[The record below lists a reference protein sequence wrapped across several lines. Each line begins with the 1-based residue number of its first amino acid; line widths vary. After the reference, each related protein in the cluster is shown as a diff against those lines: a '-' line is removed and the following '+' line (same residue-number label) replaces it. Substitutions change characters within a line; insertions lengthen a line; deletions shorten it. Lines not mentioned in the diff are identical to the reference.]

1 MSSTL
6 ILTCVLAY
14 SALLFFVVWLTSRKA
29 DNESYF
35 IGNRS
40 SKWYVVAYGMIG
52 ASLSG
57 VTFMSVPGWVGSTQF
72 SYMMVVFGYFAGYLV
87 VATVLLPL
95 YYRLHLTSIYSYLQ
109 TRFGFHSYKTG
120 ALFFILSRTIGS
132 ALRLYIVINV
142 LQTFVFDQWGISFW
156 FTTAAFILLIL
167 LYTYKGGVKT
177 IIWTDTLQTT
187 FMLAALVLSIVLIA
201 KQLGFS
207 ASDVFQNVV
216 NGDYSRMVVTDINA
230 KNYFLK
236 HFFGGMFITIAM
248 TGLDQEMMQKNIS
261 VKTLGGSK
269 KNMIWFSIVL
279 VFINFLF
286 LSLGVMLY
294 LFAKSKNMEI
304 PALSDDLFPTIALGF
319 LGTVS
324 AVFFIIGL
332 ISAAYPSADG
342 ALTALTSSF
351 CLDILGIRRNVNL
364 NEEQQKKIRYKVHFS
379 FAALLFLVIVI
390 FRIINDRAVIDKVLT
405 IASYTYGPLLGLF
418 AFGIFS
424 KRIPNDRFVPVIC
437 LLAPVICYVLNENSA
452 ALFNGYKFGYELLIV
467 NGFLTSIGLLAIS
480 RKAVMQPKAIA

>member
-40 SKWYVVAYGMIG
+40 SRWYVVAYGMIG

-57 VTFMSVPGWVGSTQF
+57 VTFMSVPGWVGTTQF

-87 VATVLLPL
+87 VAMILLPL
-95 YYRLHLTSIYSYLQ
+95 YYRLHLTSIYAYLQ
-109 TRFGFHSYKTG
+109 TRYGFNSYKTG
-120 ALFFILSRTIGS
+120 SLFFILSRTIGS

-156 FTTAAFILLIL
+156 FTTAAFIALIL

-187 FMLAALVLSIVLIA
+187 FMLAALGLSIVLIA
-201 KQLGFS
+201 RQLGFS
-207 ASDVFQNVV
+207 FGDVLHNVLH
-216 NGDYSRMVVTDINA
+216 GDYSGMVVTDVHA

-236 HFFGGMFITIAM
+236 NFFGGMFITIAM

-269 KNMIWFSIVL
+269 KNMIWFSVVL

-294 LFAKSKNMEI
+294 LFAKSKNMEL
-304 PALSDDLFPTIALGF
+304 PKLSDDLFPTIALGS

-351 CLDILGIRRNVNL
+351 CLDIIGIRRN
-364 NEEQQKKIRYKVHFS
+364 EKFSESSQKKIRYIVHFS
-379 FAALLFLVIVI
+379 FAVLLFLVIVV

-418 AFGIFS
+418 SFGIFS
-424 KRIPNDRFVPVIC
+424 KRIPRDRLVPIVCI
-437 LLAPVICYVLNENSA
+437 LAPIACYLVNEYSGYF
-452 ALFNGYKFGYELLIV
+452 LNGYKFGYELLIV
-467 NGFLTSIGLLAIS
+467 NGLFTAAGLY
-480 RKAVMQPKAIA
+480 AVSKKAIPQ

>member
-1 MSSTL
+1 MSSSL

-40 SKWYVVAYGMIG
+40 SRWYVVAYGMIG

-87 VATVLLPL
+87 VATILLPL

-109 TRFGFHSYKTG
+109 TRFGMSSYKTG
-120 ALFFILSRTIGS
+120 SLFFILSRTIGS

-156 FTTAAFILLIL
+156 FTTAAFIGLIL

-201 KQLGFS
+201 RQLGFS
-207 ASDVFQNVV
+207 FGDILQNVM
-216 NGDYSRMVVTDINA
+216 NGDYSNMIVSDINA

-236 HFFGGMFITIAM
+236 NFLGGMFITIAM

-279 VFINFLF
+279 VLINFLF

-294 LFAKSKNMEI
+294 LFAKSRNMEI
-304 PALSDDLFPTIALGF
+304 PKLTDDLFPTIALGS

-351 CLDILGIRRNVNL
+351 CLDILGIRRNGSL
-364 NEEQQKKIRYKVHFS
+364 NEVQQKKIRYTVHFS
-379 FAALLFLVIVI
+379 FAVLLFLVIVV

-418 AFGIFS
+418 TFGIFS
-424 KRIPNDRFVPVIC
+424 KRIPHDRWVPVVCI
-437 LLAPVICYVLNENSA
+437 LSPVICYLLNENSSV
-452 ALFNGYKFGYELLIV
+452 LLNGYRFGYELLIV
-467 NGFLTSIGLLAIS
+467 NGFITVLGLLAIS
-480 RKAVMQPKAIA
+480 RRAAPPGSNP

>member
-1 MSSTL
+1 MNSTL

-14 SALLFFVVWLTSRKA
+14 SAMLFFVVWLTSRKA

-57 VTFMSVPGWVGSTQF
+57 VTFMSVPGWVGSTQL

-87 VATVLLPL
+87 VATILLPL

-120 ALFFILSRTIGS
+120 SLFFILSRTIGS
-132 ALRLYIVINV
+132 ALRLFIVINV
-142 LQTFVFDQWGISFW
+142 LQTFVFEQWGISFW
-156 FTTAAFILLIL
+156 FTTGAFILLIL

-187 FMLAALVLSIVLIA
+187 FMLGALVLSIVLIA

-207 ASDVFQNVV
+207 ASDVFQNVI
-216 NGDYSRMVVTDINA
+216 NGNYSSMIITDFNA

-261 VKTLGGSK
+261 VKTLAGAK

-279 VFINFLF
+279 IFINFLF

-294 LFAKSKNMEI
+294 LFAQSRNMPV
-304 PALSDDLFPTIALGF
+304 PALSDDLFPTVALGF

-351 CLDILGIRRNVNL
+351 CLDILGIRRKGNL
-364 NEEQQKKIRYKVHFS
+364 TEEQQKKTRYIVHFS
-379 FAALLFLVIVI
+379 FAVLLFLVIVI

-424 KRIPNDRFVPVIC
+424 RRMPNDRIVPFVC
-437 LLAPVICYVLNENSA
+437 LLAPVLCYMLNENSVMI
-452 ALFNGYKFGYELLIV
+452 FNGYKFGYELLIV
-467 NGFLTSIGLLAIS
+467 NGIITVLGLLAIS
-480 RKAVMQPKAIA
+480 KKAVTQPDSRA